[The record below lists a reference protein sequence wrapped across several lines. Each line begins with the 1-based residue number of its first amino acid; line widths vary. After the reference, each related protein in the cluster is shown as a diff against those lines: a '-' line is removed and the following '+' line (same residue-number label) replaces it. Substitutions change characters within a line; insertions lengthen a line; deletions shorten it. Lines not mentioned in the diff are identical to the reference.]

1 MSAPPGS
8 LAMVPLIERK
18 KRGEALS
25 SRELEWLCSEF
36 TAGRIPDYQVAAW
49 LMAVRWRG
57 MDEEET
63 LALTRAIVNTGRTLS
78 WDGAGST
85 VVDKHSTGGVGD
97 KTTLVLVPLL
107 AAAGLRFAKMSGRG
121 LGHTGGTLDKL
132 ESIAGFRVDLP
143 LEEVRRQVER
153 IGCALVGQGRDL
165 APADGALYA
174 LRDVTATVDSVPL
187 IAASVMSKKLAAGAS
202 VIILDVKHGSGAF
215 MPTFAAAEALALA
228 MVSIGTGAGRKVRA
242 VLSPMEEPL
251 GLAVGNA
258 LEVREAVA
266 ALQGGGPADLRELV
280 LALGAEV
287 LVLAGAGEG
296 VSGARQKLT
305 TLLDSGAGLDRFVD
319 LVAAQGGDVE
329 MVRRPELLPRAAFVT
344 EVRSREPGAAWVS
357 GVDARIIGEAAL
369 ALGAGRRTK
378 ADRADP
384 AAGVL
389 LRARTGDRVAAGAVL
404 AEVHAASTS
413 RISEGEALVRE
424 AFRFSEAAVEASGFE
439 VCAVG

>member
-1 MSAPPGS
+1 MSAPADS

-18 KRGEALS
+18 KRGEPLS
-25 SRELEWLCSEF
+25 ARELEWLCSEF

-57 MDEEET
+57 MDGEET
-63 LALTRAIVNTGRTLS
+63 LSLTRAIVNTGRTLS
-78 WDGAGST
+78 WGEAGPI

-202 VIILDVKHGSGAF
+202 AIILDVKYGSGAF
-215 MPTFAAAEALALA
+215 MPTSAEAEALARA
-228 MVSIGTGAGRKVRA
+228 MVSIGTGAGRRVRA
-242 VLSPMEEPL
+242 VLSSMEEPL
-251 GLAVGNA
+251 GMAVGNA
-258 LEVREAVA
+258 LEVKEAIA
-266 ALQGGGPADLRELV
+266 ALRGGGPADLRELV
-280 LALGAEV
+280 LALGAHV
-287 LVLAGAGEG
+287 LVLGGAEEG
-296 VSGARQKLT
+296 VDEARRRLSA
-305 TLLDSGAGLDRFVD
+305 LLDSGAALERFVD
-319 LVAAQGGDVE
+319 LVDAQGGDVE
-329 MVRRPELLPRAAFVT
+329 MVLRPERLPRAAFVT
-344 EVRSREPGAAWVS
+344 EVRSREPGGAWVS
-357 GVDARIIGEAAL
+357 GIDARTIGEAAL

-389 LRARTGDRVAAGAVL
+389 LRARTGDRMAPGAVL
-404 AEVHAASTS
+404 AEVHAASAS

-424 AFRFSEAAVEASGFE
+424 AFRFSEAAVEATRFE
-439 VCAVG
+439 MRVVG